1 MMHIQ
6 NHTDAWRPVGIA
18 EIPHDAYKISKNHD
32 ARECGAAYPAGFIS
46 GKEYAEIHG

>member
-1 MMHIQ
+1 MMPIQ
-6 NHTDAWRPVGIA
+6 NHTDAWRPIGIA
-18 EIPHDAYKISKNHD
+18 KIPHDTYKISNNHG